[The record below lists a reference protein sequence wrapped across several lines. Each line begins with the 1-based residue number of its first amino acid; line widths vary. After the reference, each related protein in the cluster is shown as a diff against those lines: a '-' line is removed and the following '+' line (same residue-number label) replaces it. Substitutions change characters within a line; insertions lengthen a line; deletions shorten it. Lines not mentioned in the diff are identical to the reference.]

1 MPFGFVIGVQERNAD
16 TGAGRAIPAR
26 SPGTMTASA
35 LRFSRASMQICRV
48 SVPLKDGCVA
58 DWRDAQ
64 PRILIVSHDA
74 DFREAAGRVLERE
87 GCAVVG
93 AAHAGHALLAFLE
106 APFVDVLIADTRMRD
121 DGAGE
126 IAATL
131 RRRRAELQVLY
142 LAAEGMPVPAGRTLV
157 HPFTAED
164 LILAVRELTEA
175 RSASHPPSSADR

>member
-1 MPFGFVIGVQERNAD
+1 
-16 TGAGRAIPAR
+16 
-26 SPGTMTASA
+26 
-35 LRFSRASMQICRV
+35 MQICRV

-106 APFVDVLIADTRMRD
+106 APFVDVLIADTRMRG
-121 DGAGE
+121 DGPSC
-126 IAATL
+126 T
-131 RRRRAELQVLY
+131 
-142 LAAEGMPVPAGRTLV
+142 
-157 HPFTAED
+157 
-164 LILAVRELTEA
+164 
-175 RSASHPPSSADR
+175 RSRPKI

>member
-1 MPFGFVIGVQERNAD
+1 M
-16 TGAGRAIPAR
+16 
-26 SPGTMTASA
+26 
-35 LRFSRASMQICRV
+35 
-48 SVPLKDGCVA
+48 
-58 DWRDAQ
+58 
-64 PRILIVSHDA
+64 
-74 DFREAAGRVLERE
+74 
-87 GCAVVG
+87 
-93 AAHAGHALLAFLE
+93 
-106 APFVDVLIADTRMRD
+106 DVLIADTRMRD

-142 LAAEGMPVPAGRTLV
+142 LAAEGMPVPAGRTVV